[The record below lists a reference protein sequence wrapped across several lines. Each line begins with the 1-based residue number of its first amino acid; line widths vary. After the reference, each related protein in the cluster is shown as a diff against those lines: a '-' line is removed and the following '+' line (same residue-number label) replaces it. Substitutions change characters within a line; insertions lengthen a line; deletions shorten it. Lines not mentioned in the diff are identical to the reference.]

1 MLHELF
7 FQIGIVLIVAAAA
20 SMVIFRL
27 RQPLMIGYIIAGIF
41 VGSIVFG
48 FAKSTEAFQAMS
60 EIGVAFLLFTVGLNL
75 NWRRV
80 KEVGW
85 ISLAS
90 GVGQVLFTTIMG
102 YAIGLAVG
110 LDSLTS
116 FYLGLAFSFSSTII
130 IVKLLAD
137 KEDLDRLYG
146 KIAVGFLIVQ
156 DIIAMIVLLVLGALS
171 GGYEV
176 QNIITL
182 AFGKGILAIILLWL
196 IATYIV
202 PRLVAYAARSLELL
216 FLFSIGWCFLIAG
229 LLYVLGFGVEVGALL
244 AGASLAGTIYHNE
257 INARIR
263 PLRDFFLIMFFI
275 ILGARL
281 EFAALTEIWLPVLAF
296 SAFVLIGNPI
306 VVMLIMRV
314 LKYHPRTSFLTG
326 NTVGQISEFGF
337 IVLAAGIALGHISPQ
352 MNSLAVFVALIT
364 IAGSAYL
371 IKYNEWIYDAL
382 QPVLRWLAP
391 TDADVH
397 DKADHKKAKQ
407 VHTTLIGYD
416 RMGETIL
423 PEIQKMK
430 KSFQVIDLNPQTI
443 EELDEKDI
451 AAVYGDAGDS
461 RFLSEI
467 GIQKSKMIISTI
479 ADFTISID
487 LLGYLRR
494 RSYKGVI
501 VVACRTPQEAHK
513 LYDKGA
519 TFVIVPSILGAERFG
534 DILKKKKGSKQSWL
548 KAIPKKA

>member
-1 MLHELF
+1 
-7 FQIGIVLIVAAAA
+7 
-20 SMVIFRL
+20 
-27 RQPLMIGYIIAGIF
+27 
-41 VGSIVFG
+41 
-48 FAKSTEAFQAMS
+48 
-60 EIGVAFLLFTVGLNL
+60 
-75 NWRRV
+75 
-80 KEVGW
+80 
-85 ISLAS
+85 
-90 GVGQVLFTTIMG
+90 
-102 YAIGLAVG
+102 
-110 LDSLTS
+110 
-116 FYLGLAFSFSSTII
+116 
-130 IVKLLAD
+130 
-137 KEDLDRLYG
+137 
-146 KIAVGFLIVQ
+146 
-156 DIIAMIVLLVLGALS
+156 
-171 GGYEV
+171 
-176 QNIITL
+176 
-182 AFGKGILAIILLWL
+182 
-196 IATYIV
+196 
-202 PRLVAYAARSLELL
+202 
-216 FLFSIGWCFLIAG
+216 
-229 LLYVLGFGVEVGALL
+229 FGVEVGALL
-244 AGASLAGTIYHNE
+244 AGVSLAGTIYHNE

-326 NTVGQISEFGF
+326 NTVGQISEFSF
-337 IVLAAGIALGHISPQ
+337 IILAAGISLGHISPQ

-364 IAGSAYL
+364 IAGSAYM

-382 QPVLRWLAP
+382 QPALRWLAP
-391 TDADVH
+391 VDADIH

-423 PEIQKMK
+423 PEIEKMK

-443 EELDEKDI
+443 EELDEKNI
-451 AAVYGDAGDS
+451 VAVYGDAGDS

-467 GIQKSKMIISTI
+467 GIQKSKMIISTV

-487 LLGYLRR
+487 LLSFLRR

-501 VVACRTPQEAHK
+501 VVACRTPNEAHK

-548 KAIPKKA
+548 KAVPKKA

>member
-1 MLHELF
+1 
-7 FQIGIVLIVAAAA
+7 
-20 SMVIFRL
+20 
-27 RQPLMIGYIIAGIF
+27 MIGYIIAGIF